1 MKQEMVPTRRDLHF
15 ALLPQRIQ
23 DWHGQGMH
31 VSYFFNAMSLFFPD
45 GERFFI
51 DSVRHY
57 RTQIS
62 DPVLKEQVRGFIGQE
77 AMHGREH
84 EAYNQALAQRGMP
97 VGAYLKFIN
106 MRLNVMR
113 RYTSARWQLAVTIA
127 LEHLTAIL
135 AGAVLRDSRLMAN
148 SEPRFAAIWRWHAME
163 ETEHKAVAFDVYR
176 RVAGGGVMA
185 YLLRCL
191 ALILS
196 SSLFMLFSSSMQIGM
211 LRREGRLFDLRG
223 WGRLMN
229 YLWGRPG
236 LLRGIVF
243 EWLDFFRPGFHPWH
257 HDNRNDLK
265 TLNQLVEEISTF
277 Q

>member
-15 ALLPQRIQ
+15 VLPPQRIQ
-23 DWHGQGMH
+23 DWHGQGVH

-176 RVAGGGVMA
+176 RVAGGGIMA